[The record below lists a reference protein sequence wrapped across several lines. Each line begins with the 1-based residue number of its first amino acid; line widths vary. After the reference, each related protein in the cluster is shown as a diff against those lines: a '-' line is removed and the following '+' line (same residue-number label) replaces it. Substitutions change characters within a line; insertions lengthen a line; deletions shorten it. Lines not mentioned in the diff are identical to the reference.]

1 MLMIFF
7 YNQVAYYLIYSI
19 MRIGEKERL
28 EQRILSTMPESEC
41 EIINL
46 TANAGQIQ
54 WEKAG
59 AVFILNG
66 VMYDITKKKI
76 LNGIIYA
83 YCITEQKEMEM
94 VADCSL
100 KFHSAGDGAAV
111 LNLAFS
117 AEYMLQNNESNI
129 KTPLPCSLPV
139 SSAYITALTQRGKDI
154 LLPPPR
160 AWVS

>member
-1 MLMIFF
+1 MIFF
-7 YNQVAYYLIYSI
+7 YNQVAYYLVYS
-19 MRIGEKERL
+19 MMKYGEKEKM
-28 EQRILSTMPESEC
+28 EQHILSTLPESEC

-46 TANAGQIQ
+46 TANAGQIH
-54 WEKAG
+54 WEEAG

-76 LNGIIYA
+76 TGDNTYA
-83 YCITEQKEMEM
+83 YCITEKKEMEM
-94 VADCSL
+94 LADCSL
-100 KFHSAGDGAAV
+100 KFNSAGDGAAV

-117 AEYMLQNNESNI
+117 AEYMLQHNKSNI

-139 SSAYITALTQRGKDI
+139 SSVFTTPLTQRSNDI

-160 AWVS
+160 ATVS

>member
-7 YNQVAYYLIYSI
+7 YNQVAYYLVYSI
-19 MRIGEKERL
+19 MRFNEKEKIER
-28 EQRILSTMPESEC
+28 RILSTMPENEC

-46 TANAGQIQ
+46 TANADRIH
-54 WEKAG
+54 WETAG
-59 AVFILNG
+59 EVFILNG

-83 YCITEQKEMEM
+83 YCITEKKEMEM

-100 KFHSAGDGAAV
+100 KFNSSGDGAAV
-111 LNLAFS
+111 LNQTFS
-117 AEYMLQNNESNI
+117 AEYMLQNNKSNI
-129 KTPLPCSLPV
+129 KVSLSHSLPV
-139 SSAYITALTQRGKDI
+139 TSAYSSPLTHRCKDI

-160 AWVS
+160 ITVS